1 MSDPDAVADLERV
14 QETGLAVPDGRSLA
28 QDAWRRL
35 RSNWVFWASLVVI
48 LFLVVISIVPG
59 LFTSHDPGY
68 CIAGDAREG
77 PSGRAWFGY
86 DVQGCDV
93 YARTI
98 YGARASIVVGTTASA
113 IALFV
118 GAGVG
123 VYAGF
128 YGGIIDSLLSRV
140 TDIFFALPLL
150 ITSIVILSAL
160 PLSSDSEFQSIL
172 KVAVVLAALGWT
184 STARVARSSVLQV
197 KQADYVS
204 ASRALGASR
213 WWTIRQHILPN
224 AAAPVIVVTTI
235 SLGGFIAT
243 EATLSYLGIGLQPPV
258 VSWGIAISDAAVYV
272 RTTPH
277 MLFFPA
283 AFLSVA
289 VLAFI
294 ALGDAVREALD
305 PRAAAVKDAAKL
317 AAGSPGAS
325 GTGIGGG
332 T

>member
-1 MSDPDAVADLERV
+1 MSDPDALADLEVV
-14 QETGLAVPDGRSLA
+14 QPTALAESEGRSLA
-28 QDAWRRL
+28 QDAWGRL
-35 RSNWVFWASLVVI
+35 RSNWVFWASVI
-48 LFLVVISIVPG
+48 LIAILIVVSIAPG
-59 LFTSHDPGY
+59 LFSRSDPGY
-68 CIAGDAREG
+68 CIAGNARKG
-77 PSGRAWFGY
+77 PSGHAWFGY

-93 YARTI
+93 YARTV
-98 YGARASIVVGTTASA
+98 YGARASIVVGVSA
-113 IALFV
+113 TIFSLV
-118 GAGVG
+118 LGAGVG

-128 YGGIIDSLLSRV
+128 YGGVVDTLLSRV

-160 PLSSDSEFQSIL
+160 PLSSTNQFLSII
-172 KVAVVLAALGWT
+172 KVAFVLAALGWT
-184 STARVARSSVLQV
+184 STARVARSSVIQV

-204 ASRALGASR
+204 ASRALGASK

-235 SLGGFIAT
+235 GLGGFIAA

-258 VSWGIAISDAAVYV
+258 ISWGIAISDAQAYV

-283 AFLSVA
+283 IFLSFT

-294 ALGDAVREALD
+294 ALGEAVREALD
-305 PRAAAVKDAAKL
+305 PRAAAVKDAAAL
-317 AAGSPGAS
+317 AEGGAS
-325 GTGIGGG
+325 TGIGGG
-332 T
+332 V